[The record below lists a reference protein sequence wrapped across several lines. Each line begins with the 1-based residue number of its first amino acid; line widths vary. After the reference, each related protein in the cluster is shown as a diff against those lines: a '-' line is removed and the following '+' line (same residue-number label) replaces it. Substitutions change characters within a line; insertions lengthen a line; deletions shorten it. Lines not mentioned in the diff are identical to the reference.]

1 MRIKRGKKYHKY
13 VNFWRVVYKFH
24 PPYKVLIDGNF
35 FHHACKEAIDIKHQ
49 LSKILQDQPFIFMT
63 KCIMRELENL
73 GRNNIIVEQTL
84 KQARLTVKLPCGHS
98 GGIVDPDE
106 CIMAY
111 IGKRNENKAFVAT
124 NDEELR
130 NKIRNNGSA
139 PLFFYNKSNV
149 LIMDSP
155 SDVSEAKFKIREQM
169 KLEPTKAEKMFL
181 KGQEAAIFEQQ
192 MEELEEQ

>member
-1 MRIKRGKKYHKY
+1 
-13 VNFWRVVYKFH
+13 
-24 PPYKVLIDGNF
+24 
-35 FHHACKEAIDIKHQ
+35 
-49 LSKILQDQPFIFMT
+49 
-63 KCIMRELENL
+63 
-73 GRNNIIVEQTL
+73 
-84 KQARLTVKLPCGHS
+84 
-98 GGIVDPDE
+98 
-106 CIMAY
+106 MAY

-181 KGQEAAIFEQQ
+181 KGQEAAIFEQ
-192 MEELEEQ
+192 